1 MPKSLRYSE
10 APILEALSMSKVSL
24 FSTES
29 SPDSAALRR
38 RLWELTEDH
47 VEPRFRGQISG
58 TP

>member
-47 VEPRFRGQISG
+47 VETFNP
-58 TP
+58 